1 MRLGIVV
8 AGLVLLLA
16 GTSSHALVL
25 CQKRKGP
32 VVVRDACRK
41 KERPVDV
48 AALGA
53 LGPQGAPGTPGAVGP
68 AGDFPLKL
76 VDTGGTEIGTLLFF
90 FPSSVFVEVTH
101 PLLAVPVQFIA
112 TRDGFSHNIGGAISS
127 VFYGSADCSGI
138 PFIREESEAIF
149 AQVYGDFAYYS
160 TAPSASR
167 TYNSVEFDPN
177 GAACGGGSTATG
189 RGTCCSVTSDSM
201 STQAAVR
208 VALADLGF
216 VPPFSA
222 VPR

>member
-1 MRLGIVV
+1 MTRLAIVV
-8 AGLVLLLA
+8 AALVLLLA
-16 GTSSHALVL
+16 GTSSALVL

-32 VVVRDACRK
+32 VVVREACRK

-76 VDTGGTEIGTLLFF
+76 VDTGGTEIGTILFL
-90 FPSSVFVEVTH
+90 FPSSVFVEVSH
-101 PLLAVPVQFIA
+101 PLLAVPVEFIA
-112 TRDGFSHNIGGAISS
+112 TRDGFSRNIGGAISS

-138 PFIREESEAIF
+138 PFIREQFGATF

-167 TYNSVEFDPN
+167 SYNSAEFDPN

-189 RGTCCSVTSDSM
+189 RGTCCSVTSDST